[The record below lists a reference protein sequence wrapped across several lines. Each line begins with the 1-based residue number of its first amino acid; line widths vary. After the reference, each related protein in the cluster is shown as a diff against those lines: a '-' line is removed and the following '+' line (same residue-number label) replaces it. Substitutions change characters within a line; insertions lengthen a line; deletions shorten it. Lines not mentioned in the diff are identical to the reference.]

1 MSVDQG
7 RNADILQSIVDD
19 VPYTDPPQSRIEDLL
34 LQVKE
39 VIEEGGGSKIR
50 LADVSGAAVAMT
62 NTTAALT
69 WSDPED
75 IVVSGSVLAKWAGTK
90 VLRKIGSAPESITD
104 GVVVVDSKVKN
115 QYSANGYEDTGLEYG
130 VMYYYRWF
138 PYTEEGIVTD
148 GSAVSVTPARTKI
161 TTVPSQSGTL
171 TYDGTEQTASW
182 SNYDPDKMTVTG
194 NTGTNAG
201 TYTASFTPKSDYCW
215 DDDSTT
221 AKAVQWTIGKLS
233 FTVPTQSGSLTYNG
247 TAQTA
252 SWSNYDSNAM
262 TVTGNTATNAGNH
275 TAVFS
280 LTDTSNT
287 QWVGGTTSDKN
298 VTWTIGKATGSVT
311 LSTNSVTL
319 NAGAPSATVTV
330 TVVGNGTVTA
340 TSSDITVATV
350 SKSGNTFTINN
361 VNLTSGTATITFNL
375 AATTNYTAD
384 SATASVTASF
394 TAIYGAEWDG
404 TSDPSWSRTDAAE
417 LFTDPNPAVNNGNG
431 SSPFDTIMPWAG
443 MVREERTGGTMI
455 KIPKYWYKWTRTSG
469 KMKLQIANY
478 AADGFYVAPAHA
490 DRGDGKGE
498 RDYVYVGAYHCAS
511 DYKSKT
517 GVKPVGDKTRATFR
531 SGIHALGSTIWQY
544 DYAMY
549 WTIMMLYLVE
559 YANWNSQAVI
569 GYGCGNN
576 SSAENNGLCDSMTY
590 HTGTNAASRTTY
602 GHVRYRGIEGLWDN
616 VYDWC
621 DGIYFSSSNV
631 YCIKNP
637 ASFSDSSG
645 GTLVGTRATSSNYI
659 SGWTNPTASG
669 YEYALYPNAV
679 SGSESTYVC
688 DYCYYDSS
696 GVVLR
701 VGGDYSQAQR
711 RGAFYLNGDYGASGS
726 GSGIGSR
733 IMELP

>member
-1 MSVDQG
+1 MGENVEQG
-7 RNADILQSIVDD
+7 RNADILQSIIDSTE
-19 VPYTDPPQSRIEDLL
+19 YTDPPQSRIEDLL

-50 LADVSGAAVAMT
+50 LADVSGAAVAT
-62 NTTAALT
+62 SFNNATLT

-75 IVVSGSVLAKWAGTK
+75 IIVSGSVLAKWAGTK

-104 GVVVVDSKVKN
+104 GVVVDDSKVKN

-138 PYTEEGIVTD
+138 PYTEEGVVTD
-148 GSAVSVTPARTKI
+148 GSAVSVTPARAKI

-171 TYDGTEQTASW
+171 TYDGTEQTAVW

-194 NTGTNAG
+194 DTGTNAG
-201 TYTASFTPKSDYCW
+201 TYTAQFTPKADYCW

-221 AKAVQWTIGKLS
+221 AKVVQWVI
-233 FTVPTQSGSLTYNG
+233 
-247 TAQTA
+247 
-252 SWSNYDSNAM
+252 D
-262 TVTGNTATNAGNH
+262 
-275 TAVFS
+275 
-280 LTDTSNT
+280 
-287 QWVGGTTSDKN
+287 
-298 VTWTIGKATGSVT
+298 KATGTVT
-311 LSTNSVTL
+311 LSESAIALNATTTYADVTITTNSDGTLSVASSDPTVAAVGSIVGGVFRVT
-319 NAGAPSATVTV
+319 ADEVGTATVTV
-330 TVVGNGTVTA
+330 T
-340 TSSDITVATV
+340 
-350 SKSGNTFTINN
+350 
-361 VNLTSGTATITFNL
+361 L
-375 AATTNYTAD
+375 AATTNYTGAT
-384 SATASVTASF
+384 ATASVTVKY
-394 TAIYGAEWDG
+394 AIYGAEWDG
-404 TSDPSWSRTDAAE
+404 TSDPAWTRTDAAE

-443 MVREERTGGTMI
+443 MVREERTGGTMV
-455 KIPKYWYKWTRTSG
+455 KIPKFWYKWTRTGS
-469 KMKLQIANY
+469 KMKLQIAD
-478 AADGFYVAPAHA
+478 AAVDGYFVSPAHA

-517 GVKPVGDKTRATFR
+517 GVKPVDSKTRATFR
-531 SGIHALGSTIWQY
+531 SGIHSLGSTIWQY

-549 WTIMMLYLVE
+549 WTIMILYLVE

-576 SSAENNGLCDSMTY
+576 SSVENSGLCDAMTY

-602 GHVRYRGIEGLWDN
+602 GHVRYRYIEGLWDN
-616 VYDWC
+616 VCDWC
-621 DGIYFSSSNV
+621 DGIYFASSKV

-637 ASFSDSSG
+637 ANFSDSSG

-659 SGWTNPTASG
+659 SGWTNPSASG

-688 DYCYYDSS
+688 DYCSYVSS
-696 GVVLR
+696 GVVLC
-701 VGGDYSQAQR
+701 VGGGYGQGQY
-711 RGAFYLNGDYGASGS
+711 RGAFCLDGYYGASGS
-726 GSGIGSR
+726 GADIGSR
-733 IMELP
+733 IQELP

>member
-1 MSVDQG
+1 MSEEQG
-7 RNADILQSIVDD
+7 RNADILQSIVDGTE
-19 VPYTDPPQSRIEDLL
+19 YTAPPQSRIEDLL

-39 VIEEGGGSKIR
+39 VIEEGGGTKIR

-62 NTTAALT
+62 NTTATLT

-115 QYSANGYEDTGLEYG
+115 QYSANGYEDTGLLYDT
-130 VMYYYRWF
+130 MYYYRWF
-138 PYTEEGIVTD
+138 PYTEEGVITD

-171 TYDGTEQTASW
+171 TYDGTEQTAVW

-201 TYTASFTPKSDYCW
+201 TYTAQFTPKEDYCW

-221 AKAVQWTIGKLS
+221 AKAVQWTI
-233 FTVPTQSGSLTYNG
+233 
-247 TAQTA
+247 
-252 SWSNYDSNAM
+252 D
-262 TVTGNTATNAGNH
+262 
-275 TAVFS
+275 
-280 LTDTSNT
+280 
-287 QWVGGTTSDKN
+287 
-298 VTWTIGKATGSVT
+298 KATGTVT
-311 LSTNSVTL
+311 LSESAISLNATTTYADVTITTNSDGALSVESSDPTVAAVGSIVNGVFRVTADE
-319 NAGAPSATVTV
+319 AGTATVTV
-330 TVVGNGTVTA
+330 T
-340 TSSDITVATV
+340 
-350 SKSGNTFTINN
+350 
-361 VNLTSGTATITFNL
+361 L
-375 AATTNYTAD
+375 AATTNYTAGT
-384 SATASVTASF
+384 ATASVTVKYV
-394 TAIYGAEWDG
+394 TIYGAEWDG
-404 TSDPSWSRTDAAE
+404 TSDPAWTRTDAAE

-443 MVREERTGGTMI
+443 MVREERAGGTMV
-455 KIPKYWYKWTRTSG
+455 KIPKYWYKWTRTG
-469 KMKLQIANY
+469 TKMKLQITPNEEEATENN
-478 AADGFYVAPAHA
+478 FLVAPAHA

-517 GVKPVGDKTRATFR
+517 GVTPKRNDTRANFR
-531 SGIHALGSTIWQY
+531 SGIHSLGGTIWQY

-576 SSAENNGLCDSMTY
+576 SSVENNGLCDSMTF

-602 GHVRYRGIEGLWDN
+602 GHVRYRYIEGLWDN
-616 VYDWC
+616 VNDWC
-621 DGIYFSSSNV
+621 DGIYFTGSQV
-631 YCIKNP
+631 RCIKKP
-637 ASFSDSSG
+637 ANFSDSSG
-645 GTLVGTRATSSNYI
+645 GTEVGGRKVSSDYI
-659 SGWTNPTASG
+659 SGWTNPSASG

-679 SGSESTYVC
+679 IGSESTYVC
-688 DYCYYDSS
+688 DGCDYASS
-696 GVVLR
+696 SVALS
-701 VGGDYSQAQR
+701 VGGYYSQKQYQ
-711 RGAFYLNGDYGASGS
+711 GAFHLGGDVSASTAGVY
-726 GSGIGSR
+726 IGSR